1 MITTE
6 KVLDAAVAM
15 FLLATGDVSLF
26 VTVAALG
33 RGTLSDAL
41 EAEVDFW
48 MTGEE
53 FSVGLGAGDCMSD
66 PR

>member
-1 MITTE
+1 MTTE

-15 FLLATGDVSLF
+15 FLLATGDVSLL
-26 VTVAALG
+26 VTVAAFG
-33 RGTLSDAL
+33 NGTLATAL
-41 EAEVDFW
+41 VAEVDFW

-53 FSVGLGAGDCMSD
+53 FSVCLIAGDCMSE

>member
-1 MITTE
+1 MTTE

-33 RGTLSDAL
+33 RGTLANAL
-41 EAEVDFW
+41 AAEVDFW

-53 FSVGLGAGDCMSD
+53 FSVGLVAGDCMSD